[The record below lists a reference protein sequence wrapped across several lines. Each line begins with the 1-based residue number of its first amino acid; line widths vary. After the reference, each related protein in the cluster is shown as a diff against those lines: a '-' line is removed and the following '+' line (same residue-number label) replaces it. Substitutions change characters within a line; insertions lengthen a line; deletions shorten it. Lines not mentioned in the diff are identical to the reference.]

1 MTDVNETILNP
12 ETPGAVNPVPVGAAD
27 AAEGT
32 AANPAPAAGGTA
44 AMVAAMRQDHAAT
57 GSGDDAAAVA
67 DAGGDATEAAD
78 GAGVAAVA
86 ANDAAA
92 VADAGNDDSA
102 TSAAADDDDDAA
114 AAGEPQAPGL
124 VQVRRMG
131 RRAADIAAAR
141 AEKLREVKARGES
154 SELRDAKAAVA
165 AAGVSLTPAE
175 ERDLRDIAEG
185 EDDLRE
191 LREEKLEEKRQQA
204 AMRQARSRVNDAVP
218 SRTLVQRPT
227 YGATRGKVYLHVR
240 DTYAFLLGR
249 EANPET
255 HKGYIAG
262 MFAAS
267 KTMRTLVQGHIA
279 GCPYATWFL
288 VRIEDG
294 MARSREMVKEKEANA
309 IALVEAA
316 TPVRLEPFTSR
327 RPAEVPLDFTA
338 SYGFHFA
345 DILVRFDNVLRILQ
359 SYLRQGFITQDEY
372 RAIRQPLAKELRNL
386 FRLPQQWRFVGKDA
400 VMQQTNQLL
409 AAEHD
414 MGRLPQE
421 ILDGERLPQLV

>member
-1 MTDVNETILNP
+1 MTNLNVTAAAGDVP
-12 ETPGAVNPVPVGAAD
+12 ETAKAELSAAGDAVVNVDMETVETLRQSLTAEDTAEAAPASGNAAD
-27 AAEGT
+27 AEAGNDSGDEADGDRNATAGIDEAVTGDGENAVAE
-32 AANPAPAAGGTA
+32 A
-44 AMVAAMRQDHAAT
+44 
-57 GSGDDAAAVA
+57 GDDAPVA
-67 DAGGDATEAAD
+67 GTH
-78 GAGVAAVA
+78 
-86 ANDAAA
+86 
-92 VADAGNDDSA
+92 
-102 TSAAADDDDDAA
+102 
-114 AAGEPQAPGL
+114 APGL
-124 VQVRRMG
+124 VQVGRIS
-131 RRAADIAAAR
+131 RRAAGDAAAR
-141 AEKLREVKARGES
+141 AEKLRAIQES
-154 SELRDAKAAVA
+154 ADASELRDAKAAVA
-165 AAGVSLTPAE
+165 AAGNVSLTPAE

-294 MARSREMVKEKEANA
+294 MAKFREMVKEKEANA

-345 DILVRFDNVLRILQ
+345 DNLVRFDNVLRILQ

-386 FRLPQQWRFVGKDA
+386 FRLPQQWHFVGKDT
-400 VMQQTNQLL
+400 VLQQTNQLL

>member
-1 MTDVNETILNP
+1 MTNLNVTTAADDAPHSAKTETSAADEAVVHVDVE
-12 ETPGAVNPVPVGAAD
+12 AVEALRQSLAAEAVPV
-27 AAEGT
+27 
-32 AANPAPAAGGTA
+32 
-44 AMVAAMRQDHAAT
+44 
-57 GSGDDAAAVA
+57 SDDAVA
-67 DAGGDATEAAD
+67 DAETGRNTGDETDRDSSDAAGAGDTEVTNTATDSDENAVAESD
-78 GAGVAAVA
+78 GAEPE
-86 ANDAAA
+86 
-92 VADAGNDDSA
+92 AG
-102 TSAAADDDDDAA
+102 
-114 AAGEPQAPGL
+114 AGTPGL
-124 VQVRRMG
+124 VQVARISRRT
-131 RRAADIAAAR
+131 ADDSAAR
-141 AEKLREVKARGES
+141 AEKLRAIKES
-154 SELRDAKAAVA
+154 SRASELRDAEAAVA
-165 AAGVSLTPAE
+165 APGVVTLTPAE
-175 ERDLRDIAEG
+175 ERELRDIAEG
-185 EDDLRE
+185 EDDLQA
-191 LREEKLEEKRQQA
+191 LRKEKLDEKREQA
-204 AMRQARSRVNDAVP
+204 AMRQARRRVNDAVP

-294 MARSREMVKEKEANA
+294 MAKFREMVKEKEANA

-316 TPVRLEPFTSR
+316 TPVRLEPFISR

>member
-1 MTDVNETILNP
+1 MTNLNVTAAAGDAPDAAKLETSAAGDAVVNVDME
-12 ETPGAVNPVPVGAAD
+12 AVAALRQSLTEQD
-27 AAEGT
+27 AAE
-32 AANPAPAAGGTA
+32 AAPASGDATADTEAGNDSGDEADGDSSATAGTDGTE
-44 AMVAAMRQDHAAT
+44 VAEAAT
-57 GSGDDAAAVA
+57 GNDEDAVA
-67 DAGGDATEAAD
+67 EAGAH
-78 GAGVAAVA
+78 V
-86 ANDAAA
+86 
-92 VADAGNDDSA
+92 
-102 TSAAADDDDDAA
+102 
-114 AAGEPQAPGL
+114 PGL
-124 VQVRRMG
+124 VQVG
-131 RRAADIAAAR
+131 RISQRAAGDAAAR
-141 AEKLREVKARGES
+141 AEKLKAVQERADA

-294 MARSREMVKEKEANA
+294 MAKFREMVKEKEANA

-345 DILVRFDNVLRILQ
+345 DNLVRFDNVLRILQ

-386 FRLPQQWRFVGKDA
+386 FRLPQQWHFVGKDA
-400 VMQQTNQLL
+400 VLQQTNQFL

>member
-1 MTDVNETILNP
+1 MTNLNV
-12 ETPGAVNPVPVGAAD
+12 TTAAD
-27 AAEGT
+27 DAPHSAKTETSAADEAVVHVDVEAVDALRQSLADGNDAE
-32 AANPAPAAGGTA
+32 AAP
-44 AMVAAMRQDHAAT
+44 V
-57 GSGDDAAAVA
+57 SDDAVA
-67 DAGGDATEAAD
+67 DAETGRNTGDETDRDNGDVA
-78 GAGVAAVA
+78 GAGDTEVTNTATGSNENAVA
-86 ANDAAA
+86 E
-92 VADAGNDDSA
+92 ADRAESEAG
-102 TSAAADDDDDAA
+102 
-114 AAGEPQAPGL
+114 AGTPGL
-124 VQVRRMG
+124 VQVARISRRT
-131 RRAADIAAAR
+131 ADDSAAR
-141 AEKLREVKARGES
+141 AEKLRAIKES
-154 SELRDAKAAVA
+154 SRASELRDAEAAVA
-165 AAGVSLTPAE
+165 APGVVTLTPAE
-175 ERDLRDIAEG
+175 ERELRDIAEG
-185 EDDLRE
+185 EDDLQA
-191 LREEKLEEKRQQA
+191 LRKEKLDEKREQA
-204 AMRQARSRVNDAVP
+204 AMRQARRRVNDAVP

-294 MARSREMVKEKEANA
+294 MAKFREMVKEKEANA

-345 DILVRFDNVLRILQ
+345 DNLVRFDNVLRILQ

>member
-1 MTDVNETILNP
+1 MTNLNVTATAGDAP
-12 ETPGAVNPVPVGAAD
+12 D
-27 AAEGT
+27 AAKLET
-32 AANPAPAAGGTA
+32 SAAGDAVVNVDMEAVAALRQSLTEQNAAEAAPASGDATADTEAGNDSGDEADGDSSATSGADGTE
-44 AMVAAMRQDHAAT
+44 VAEAAT
-57 GSGDDAAAVA
+57 GNDEDAVA
-67 DAGGDATEAAD
+67 EAGAH
-78 GAGVAAVA
+78 
-86 ANDAAA
+86 
-92 VADAGNDDSA
+92 
-102 TSAAADDDDDAA
+102 
-114 AAGEPQAPGL
+114 APGL
-124 VQVRRMG
+124 VQVGRIS
-131 RRAADIAAAR
+131 RRAAGDAAAR
-141 AEKLREVKARGES
+141 AEKLRAIQQRADA

-165 AAGVSLTPAE
+165 AAGNVSLTPAE

-294 MARSREMVKEKEANA
+294 MAKFREMVKEKEANA

-345 DILVRFDNVLRILQ
+345 DNLVRFDNVLRILQ

>member
-1 MTDVNETILNP
+1 MTNLNVTATAGDAPDATKLETSAAGDAVVNVDME
-12 ETPGAVNPVPVGAAD
+12 AVAALRQSLTEQD
-27 AAEGT
+27 AAE
-32 AANPAPAAGGTA
+32 AAPASGDATADTGAGNDSGDEADGDSSATVGA
-44 AMVAAMRQDHAAT
+44 DGAEVAEAAT
-57 GSGDDAAAVA
+57 GDDEDAVA
-67 DAGGDATEAAD
+67 EAGAH
-78 GAGVAAVA
+78 
-86 ANDAAA
+86 
-92 VADAGNDDSA
+92 
-102 TSAAADDDDDAA
+102 
-114 AAGEPQAPGL
+114 APGL
-124 VQVRRMG
+124 VQVGRIS
-131 RRAADIAAAR
+131 RRAAGDAAAR
-141 AEKLREVKARGES
+141 AEKLKAIQERADA
-154 SELRDAKAAVA
+154 SELRAAKAAVA

-204 AMRQARSRVNDAVP
+204 AMRQARSRVNEAVP

-294 MARSREMVKEKEANA
+294 MAKFREMVKEKEVNA
-309 IALVEAA
+309 LALVEAA

-372 RAIRQPLAKELRNL
+372 RAIRNPLAKELRRL
-386 FRLPQQWRFVGKDA
+386 FRLPQQWRFVGRDA
-400 VMQQTNQLL
+400 VLQQTNPFL

>member
-1 MTDVNETILNP
+1 MTNLNV
-12 ETPGAVNPVPVGAAD
+12 TTAAD
-27 AAEGT
+27 DAPHSAKTETSAADEAVVHVDVEAVEALRQSLAAE
-32 AANPAPAAGGTA
+32 AAP
-44 AMVAAMRQDHAAT
+44 V
-57 GSGDDAAAVA
+57 SDDAVA
-67 DAGGDATEAAD
+67 DAETGRNTGDETDRDNGDVA
-78 GAGVAAVA
+78 GAGNTEVTNTATGSNENAVA
-86 ANDAAA
+86 E
-92 VADAGNDDSA
+92 ADRAESEAG
-102 TSAAADDDDDAA
+102 
-114 AAGEPQAPGL
+114 AGTPGL
-124 VQVRRMG
+124 VQVARISRRT
-131 RRAADIAAAR
+131 ADDSAAR
-141 AEKLREVKARGES
+141 AEKLRAIKES
-154 SELRDAKAAVA
+154 SRASELRDAEAAVA
-165 AAGVSLTPAE
+165 APGVVTLTPAE
-175 ERDLRDIAEG
+175 ERELRDIAEG
-185 EDDLRE
+185 EDDLQA
-191 LREEKLEEKRQQA
+191 LRKEKLDEKREQA
-204 AMRQARSRVNDAVP
+204 AMRQARRRVNDAVP

-262 MFAAS
+262 MFAAG

-294 MARSREMVKEKEANA
+294 MAKFREMVKEKEANA

>member
-1 MTDVNETILNP
+1 MTNLNVTAAAGDVP
-12 ETPGAVNPVPVGAAD
+12 ETAKAELSAAGDAVANVDMEAVAALRQSLTEQD
-27 AAEGT
+27 AAE
-32 AANPAPAAGGTA
+32 AAPASGDATADTEAGNDSDDEADGDSSATSGADGTE
-44 AMVAAMRQDHAAT
+44 VAEAAT
-57 GSGDDAAAVA
+57 GNDEAATGNDEAAVA
-67 DAGGDATEAAD
+67 EAGAH
-78 GAGVAAVA
+78 
-86 ANDAAA
+86 
-92 VADAGNDDSA
+92 
-102 TSAAADDDDDAA
+102 
-114 AAGEPQAPGL
+114 APGL
-124 VQVRRMG
+124 VQVG
-131 RRAADIAAAR
+131 SISQRAAGDAAAR
-141 AEKLREVKARGES
+141 AEKLKAIQERADA
-154 SELRDAKAAVA
+154 SELRDAKVAVA

-294 MARSREMVKEKEANA
+294 MAKFREMVKEKEANA

-345 DILVRFDNVLRILQ
+345 DNLVRFDNVLRILQ

>member
-1 MTDVNETILNP
+1 MTNLNVTATAGDAPDATKLETSAAGDAVVNVDME
-12 ETPGAVNPVPVGAAD
+12 AVAALRQSLTEQD
-27 AAEGT
+27 AAE
-32 AANPAPAAGGTA
+32 AAPASGDATADTGAGNDSGDEADGDSSATVGA
-44 AMVAAMRQDHAAT
+44 DGAEVAEAAT
-57 GSGDDAAAVA
+57 GDDEDAVA
-67 DAGGDATEAAD
+67 EAGAH
-78 GAGVAAVA
+78 
-86 ANDAAA
+86 
-92 VADAGNDDSA
+92 
-102 TSAAADDDDDAA
+102 
-114 AAGEPQAPGL
+114 APGL
-124 VQVRRMG
+124 VQVGRIS
-131 RRAADIAAAR
+131 RRAAGDAAAR
-141 AEKLREVKARGES
+141 AEKLKAIQERADAD
-154 SELRDAKAAVA
+154 ELRDERAAVA
-165 AAGVSLTPAE
+165 AAGNVSLTPAE

-204 AMRQARSRVNDAVP
+204 AMRQARSRVNEAVP

-294 MARSREMVKEKEANA
+294 MAKFREMVKEKEVNA
-309 IALVEAA
+309 LALVEAA

-359 SYLRQGFITQDEY
+359 SYLRQGFITQEEY

>member
-1 MTDVNETILNP
+1 MTNLNV
-12 ETPGAVNPVPVGAAD
+12 TTAAD
-27 AAEGT
+27 DAPHSAKTETSAADEAVVHVDVEAVDALRQSLADGNDAE
-32 AANPAPAAGGTA
+32 AAP
-44 AMVAAMRQDHAAT
+44 V
-57 GSGDDAAAVA
+57 SDDAVA
-67 DAGGDATEAAD
+67 DAETGRNTGDETDRDNGDVA
-78 GAGVAAVA
+78 GAGDTEVTNTATGSNENAVA
-86 ANDAAA
+86 E
-92 VADAGNDDSA
+92 ADRAESEAG
-102 TSAAADDDDDAA
+102 
-114 AAGEPQAPGL
+114 AGTPGL
-124 VQVRRMG
+124 VQVARISRRT
-131 RRAADIAAAR
+131 ADDSAAR
-141 AEKLREVKARGES
+141 AEKLRAIKES
-154 SELRDAKAAVA
+154 SRASELRDAEAAVA
-165 AAGVSLTPAE
+165 APGVVTLTPAE
-175 ERDLRDIAEG
+175 ERELRDIAEG
-185 EDDLRE
+185 EDDLQA
-191 LREEKLEEKRQQA
+191 LRKEKLDEKREQA
-204 AMRQARSRVNDAVP
+204 AMRQARRRVNDAVP

-294 MARSREMVKEKEANA
+294 MAKFREMVKEKEANA

-345 DILVRFDNVLRILQ
+345 DNLVRFDNVLRILQ

-421 ILDGERLPQLV
+421 ILDGKRLPQLV

>member
-1 MTDVNETILNP
+1 MTNLNVTAAAGDVP
-12 ETPGAVNPVPVGAAD
+12 ETAKAELSAAGDAVVNVDMEAVAALRQSLTEQD
-27 AAEGT
+27 AAET
-32 AANPAPAAGGTA
+32 APASGDATADTEAGNDSGDEADGDSSATAGTDA
-44 AMVAAMRQDHAAT
+44 AEVAEAEA
-57 GSGDDAAAVA
+57 GDDAPVA
-67 DAGGDATEAAD
+67 GTH
-78 GAGVAAVA
+78 
-86 ANDAAA
+86 
-92 VADAGNDDSA
+92 
-102 TSAAADDDDDAA
+102 
-114 AAGEPQAPGL
+114 APGL
-124 VQVRRMG
+124 VQVGRIS
-131 RRAADIAAAR
+131 RRAAGDAAAR
-141 AEKLREVKARGES
+141 AEKLKAIQES
-154 SELRDAKAAVA
+154 AEASELRDAKAAVA
-165 AAGVSLTPAE
+165 AAGMSLTPAE

-204 AMRQARSRVNDAVP
+204 AMRQARSRVNEAVP

-294 MARSREMVKEKEANA
+294 MAKFREMVKEKEANA

>member
-1 MTDVNETILNP
+1 MTNLNVTTAADDAPHSAKTETSAADEAVVHVDVE
-12 ETPGAVNPVPVGAAD
+12 AVEALRQSLAAEAVPV
-27 AAEGT
+27 
-32 AANPAPAAGGTA
+32 
-44 AMVAAMRQDHAAT
+44 
-57 GSGDDAAAVA
+57 SDDAVA
-67 DAGGDATEAAD
+67 DAETGRNTGDETDRDSSDAAGAGDTEVTNTATDSDENAVAESD
-78 GAGVAAVA
+78 GAEPE
-86 ANDAAA
+86 
-92 VADAGNDDSA
+92 AG
-102 TSAAADDDDDAA
+102 
-114 AAGEPQAPGL
+114 AGTPGL
-124 VQVRRMG
+124 VQVARISRRT
-131 RRAADIAAAR
+131 ADDSAAR
-141 AEKLREVKARGES
+141 AEKLRAIKES
-154 SELRDAKAAVA
+154 SRASELRDAEAAVA
-165 AAGVSLTPAE
+165 APGVVTLTPAE
-175 ERDLRDIAEG
+175 ERELRDIAEG
-185 EDDLRE
+185 EDDLQA
-191 LREEKLEEKRQQA
+191 LRKEKLDEKREQA
-204 AMRQARSRVNDAVP
+204 AMRQARRRVNDAVP

-262 MFAAS
+262 MFAAG

-279 GCPYATWFL
+279 GCPYATWYL
-288 VRIEDG
+288 VQIEEG
-294 MARSREMVKEKEANA
+294 MARFRALVQEKEAQA
-309 IALVEAA
+309 RALVEAA

>member
-1 MTDVNETILNP
+1 MTNLNVTTAADDAPHSAKTETSAADEAVVHVDVE
-12 ETPGAVNPVPVGAAD
+12 AVEALRQSLAAEAVPV
-27 AAEGT
+27 
-32 AANPAPAAGGTA
+32 
-44 AMVAAMRQDHAAT
+44 
-57 GSGDDAAAVA
+57 SDDAVA
-67 DAGGDATEAAD
+67 DAETGRNTGDETDRDSSDAAGAGDTEVTNTATDSDENAVAESD
-78 GAGVAAVA
+78 GAEPE
-86 ANDAAA
+86 
-92 VADAGNDDSA
+92 AG
-102 TSAAADDDDDAA
+102 
-114 AAGEPQAPGL
+114 AGTPGL
-124 VQVRRMG
+124 VQVARISRRT
-131 RRAADIAAAR
+131 ADDSAAR
-141 AEKLREVKARGES
+141 AEKLRAIKES
-154 SELRDAKAAVA
+154 SRASELRDAEAAVA
-165 AAGVSLTPAE
+165 APGVVTLTPAE
-175 ERDLRDIAEG
+175 ERELRDIAEG
-185 EDDLRE
+185 EDDLQA
-191 LREEKLEEKRQQA
+191 LRKEKLDEKREQA
-204 AMRQARSRVNDAVP
+204 AMRQARRRVNDAVP

-279 GCPYATWFL
+279 GCPYATWYL
-288 VRIEDG
+288 VQIEEG
-294 MARSREMVKEKEANA
+294 MARFRALVQEKEAQA
-309 IALVEAA
+309 RALVEAA